1 MVIGLGEKS
10 PTNFRKESIMDNQY
24 LNLKKIANACDLKL
38 IKISKPERDEC
49 DFPYCLFRIGET
61 VHDAV
66 ASCNTLDEV
75 TQALCNHILYKTTA
89 DVNRGI
95 YLHKEKG
102 IEKYR

>member
-1 MVIGLGEKS
+1 
-10 PTNFRKESIMDNQY
+10 MDNQY

-38 IKISKPERDEC
+38 IKISNHQRDEC

-75 TQALCNHILYKTTA
+75 AEALSNHILYKTTA

>member
-1 MVIGLGEKS
+1 
-10 PTNFRKESIMDNQY
+10 MDNQY

-38 IKISKPERDEC
+38 IKVDNQDPDDV
-49 DFPYCLFRIGET
+49 DFDYCLFRIGET
-61 VHDAV
+61 PEDAIATCSDLDRV
-66 ASCNTLDEV
+66 AE
-75 TQALCNHILYKTTA
+75 ALCNHILYKTTA

>member
-1 MVIGLGEKS
+1 
-10 PTNFRKESIMDNQY
+10 MDNQY
-24 LNLKKIANACDLKL
+24 LNLKKIANACGLKL
-38 IKISKPERDEC
+38 IKISNHQRDEC

-95 YLHKEKG
+95 ILHKELG

>member
-1 MVIGLGEKS
+1 
-10 PTNFRKESIMDNQY
+10 MDNQY
-24 LNLKKIANACDLKL
+24 LNLKKIANACGLML
-38 IKISKPERDEC
+38 IKVPNRQRAHGTNEC

-66 ASCNTLDEV
+66 ASCYTLDEV
-75 TQALCNHILYKTTA
+75 AEALCNHILYKTTA

>member
-1 MVIGLGEKS
+1 
-10 PTNFRKESIMDNQY
+10 MDNQY

-38 IKISKPERDEC
+38 FRHYYD
-49 DFPYCLFRIGET
+49 DVDNFAYTLFRIGET
-61 VHDAV
+61 PDDAIATCSNLDRV
-66 ASCNTLDEV
+66 AE
-75 TQALCNHILYKTTA
+75 ALCNHILYKTTA

>member
-1 MVIGLGEKS
+1 
-10 PTNFRKESIMDNQY
+10 MDNQY
-24 LNLKKIANACDLKL
+24 WNLKKIANACDLKL
-38 IKISKPERDEC
+38 ITVPKSQRLDC

-61 VHDAV
+61 MHDAV
-66 ASCNTLDEV
+66 ACCNTLDEV

>member
-1 MVIGLGEKS
+1 
-10 PTNFRKESIMDNQY
+10 MDNCNKKQY
-24 LNLKKIANACDLKL
+24 WNLKKIAQACDLKL
-38 IKISKPERDEC
+38 TQVVSEYGDPD
-49 DFPYCLFRIGET
+49 YVLFRIGET